1 MLKYANLYILPC
13 YSEDRSLL
21 NYLKR
26 VHCDFRSSFR
36 KNKARGLAYTLSEGL
51 SKISGSKLPAMFC

>member
-1 MLKYANLYILPC
+1 MKHLSGKPEVNL
-13 YSEDRSLL
+13 EGSLL

-51 SKISGSKLPAMFC
+51 SKISGSKLLAMFC